1 VLDVFFGTDVL
12 LPRFG
17 ISGLQTLQDG
27 DGTFPL
33 LRRRLSFD
41 SGGCKNG
48 THGGDDDCFHW
59 LITQAIPRGCLN
71 GVFHKLDQLQAEQV

>member
-17 ISGLQTLQDG
+17 ISGFQTLQDG

-41 SGGCKNG
+41 SVARMA
-48 THGGDDDCFHW
+48 
-59 LITQAIPRGCLN
+59 LMAAMMI
-71 GVFHKLDQLQAEQV
+71 VFIG